1 MSNICHVNVGLLR
14 LHSMLTARGSQEL
27 AVIAKFKKP
36 VCVSVSLAN
45 TYNKLSRK
53 LKLVESSSKRSGTIQ
68 FVYVAPLVWASKV
81 RWYHFPAFYT
91 GFFRLHLNHADVV
104 VRWNF
109 RFFMQVLYPETDEF
123 TLAGQ
128 QQFKIIYMSKLPL
141 GARDRRPCY

>member
-68 FVYVAPLVWASKV
+68 FVYVAPLV
-81 RWYHFPAFYT
+81 
-91 GFFRLHLNHADVV
+91 
-104 VRWNF
+104 
-109 RFFMQVLYPETDEF
+109 
-123 TLAGQ
+123 
-128 QQFKIIYMSKLPL
+128 
-141 GARDRRPCY
+141 